1 MNILKEKLKYLL
13 TNIIMNMSFLRKY
26 QPILYKDFIIEKAYI
41 SLLNT
46 LKDMDNLNI
55 LIVGNH
61 GSGKTSILEAT
72 IKEYY
77 FEYSQTNTVNKLN
90 NILYINNLK
99 DQGIQYYR
107 NEVKTFCQTKSL
119 IPGKKKFIVLDD
131 IDHINEQSQ
140 QVFRNCID
148 KYSHNINFICSCLNT
163 QKVIDSI
170 QSRCTIIKI
179 KPIQKKLL
187 MKISKNI
194 QIQENIQIT
203 KEANEFL
210 INISNNSIRQIIN
223 NLEKFK
229 ILDKKIDIADA
240 KNICTNISFF
250 DFEIY
255 TQHWLKKNLQKASKT
270 ILSLIHKG
278 YSVMDIL
285 DGYFSYIKLNDIIN
299 TELKYRI
306 IKIIC
311 KYITIFHN
319 THENH
324 IELILFTQELIN
336 IKK

>member
-1 MNILKEKLKYLL
+1 MD
-13 TNIIMNMSFLRKY
+13 MSFLRKY
-26 QPILYKDFIIEKAYI
+26 QPIYYKDFIMEKEYI

-61 GSGKTSILEAT
+61 GSGKTSLLEAT

-77 FEYSQTNTVNKLN
+77 KEYSQTNTINKLN
-90 NILYINNLK
+90 NMLYINNLK
-99 DQGIQYYR
+99 EQGIQYYR

-131 IDHINEQSQ
+131 IDNINEQSQ

-194 QIQENIQIT
+194 QNKENILIT

-210 INISNNSIRQIIN
+210 INVSNNSIRQIIN
-223 NLEKFK
+223 NLEKIK
-229 ILDKKIDIADA
+229 KLDKKIDITDA
-240 KNICTNISFF
+240 KKICTNISFF

-255 TQHWLKKNLQKASKT
+255 TNLWLNKQLEKASKF
-270 ILSLIHKG
+270 ILSLIDKG

-285 DGYFSYIKLNDIIN
+285 DGYFSYIKLNNIIKQN
-299 TELKYRI
+299 LKYKI

-311 KYITIFHN
+311 EYITIFHN
-319 THENH
+319 THENS
-324 IELILFTQELIN
+324 IELILFT
-336 IKK
+336 